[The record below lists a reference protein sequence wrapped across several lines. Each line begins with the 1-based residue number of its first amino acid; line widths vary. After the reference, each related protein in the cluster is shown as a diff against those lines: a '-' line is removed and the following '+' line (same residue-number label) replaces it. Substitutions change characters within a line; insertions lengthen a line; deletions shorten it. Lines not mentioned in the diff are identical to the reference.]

1 MRAFSVLIDQS
12 TRADKILSAL
22 FEWIYSRAQIQKGF
36 DLNQIKVTNIKDG
49 KTYSNGKY
57 YLKKGDFIEMNI
69 QSIPST
75 LPPDYRPLEIIFE
88 NNDFLAVSKDAGIN
102 THPTPSYIG
111 RFGTLVNQLIAQ
123 VKNFDREQGEDR
135 PGIVH
140 RLDKETSGLLL
151 VAKNDITLRKL
162 QKLIHDHEVKKT
174 YLTLVVWEPRD
185 HNWTIQSVIGR
196 DPNNRLKM
204 TIKNPV
210 EWREAITHY
219 EVKKIFQ
226 YEWKKLSLI
235 EVTLETG
242 RTHQIRVHMANIG
255 HPVLGDKTYGIE
267 SENVWAQKHFWLE
280 RQFLHAWRLSFVLD
294 EKEYNFMAPLKIDIQ
309 KVMTLL
315 GD

>member
-1 MRAFSVLIDQS
+1 MRAFSVLVDQS

-22 FEWIYSRAQIQKGF
+22 FEGTYSRSQIQKGF
-36 DLNQIKVTNIKDG
+36 DLNQIKVINKKDG
-49 KTYSNGKY
+49 KAYSNGKY
-57 YLKKGDFIEMNI
+57 YLKKWDIIEMDI

-88 NNDFLAVSKDAGIN
+88 NNDFLVVSKDAGIN

-140 RLDKETSGLLL
+140 RLDKDTSGLLL

-162 QKLIHDHEVKKT
+162 QKLIHDHHVEKT
-174 YLTLVVWEPRD
+174 YLTLVIGKPKEK
-185 HNWTIQSVIGR
+185 NGTIQSVIGR

-210 EWREAITHY
+210 EWREAVTHY
-219 EVKKIFQ
+219 KVMEVFQ
-226 YEWKKLSLI
+226 FEWKKFSLI

-255 HPVLGDKTYGIE
+255 HPVLGDKTYGID
-267 SENVWAQKHFWLE
+267 SENDWALRHFWLN
-280 RQFLHAWRLSFVLD
+280 RQFLHAWKLRFILD
-294 EKEYNFMAPLKIDIQ
+294 EIEYNFTAPLKPDLEKVLSKIDN
-309 KVMTLL
+309 
-315 GD
+315 